1 MRMKNPL
8 PPCLLLLCLALAG
21 CGTGSDTEDVPGKT
35 AQAEEVTKFPAVVEG
50 DFIVDVAEGDT
61 DDEGVSDFNFGTLVV
76 DGKQMHVDVDGAV
89 LAGIGITGDES
100 VRVRATLGSS
110 SNEYG
115 VVTYRVT
122 AMEKL

>member
-1 MRMKNPL
+1 MTRRAL
-8 PPCLLLLCLALAG
+8 PCLLLLLCLPLAA
-21 CGTGSDTEDVPGKT
+21 CGGGSDKEADAGMPDQA
-35 AQAEEVTKFPAVVEG
+35 AQITQFPAVVEG
-50 DFIVDVAEGDT
+50 EFIVDVAEGDT

-89 LAGIGITGDES
+89 LASIGITGDEA

-110 SNEYG
+110 RDEYG
-115 VVTYRVT
+115 LVTYKVT